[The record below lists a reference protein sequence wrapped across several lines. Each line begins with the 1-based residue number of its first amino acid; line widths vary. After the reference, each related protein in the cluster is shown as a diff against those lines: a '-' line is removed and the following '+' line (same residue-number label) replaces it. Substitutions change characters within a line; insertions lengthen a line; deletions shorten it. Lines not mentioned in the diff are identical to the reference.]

1 MKELFNALTQATA
14 NRLKSP
20 ILGSFILSWIA
31 VNHKVILTFIFSDSA
46 GKIALLSD
54 PSPFWTIS
62 PVWYTSPLAMQF
74 AYPCFL
80 AIVYTFGLPWIQH
93 HLDGKKHKFIDEER
107 AEAHYGRLKTLY
119 TCQGDVARAQAS
131 SSLEYWREKLNR
143 DLDDWDSQRNE
154 YEARLANMTA
164 ELEKTTASL
173 GEVMSEKEILSQ
185 GANQFEGMIEQLTLN
200 AEHLQKENSELKSTL
215 EKQQEQLL
223 SYRTMAEELTVKDG
237 ELQQMKANH
246 KALEDSLIKS
256 YNGYTEL
263 RTKANAAVN
272 KILSTSTALSKVSV
286 KTALDEFNT
295 SLNNSNFDWKMHKVV
310 VSNIQNRRDNEEL
323 DSNRRLTL
331 LADRSDSDLATLD
344 NRSIVNRYRNH
355 DGTQTDFFEDNFKQ
369 QNFFNNDE
377 KSTLI

>member
-62 PVWYTSPLAMQF
+62 PIWYTSPLAMQF

-154 YEARLANMTA
+154 YEARLANMTT
-164 ELEKTTASL
+164 ELEKTTTSL
-173 GEVMSEKEILSQ
+173 GEVMSEKEVLSQ

-200 AEHLQKENSELKSTL
+200 SDHLLKENSELKNTL
-215 EKQQEQLL
+215 KNQQEQLL
-223 SYRTMAEELTVKDG
+223 SYQAMAEELTVKDG
-237 ELQQMKANH
+237 ELQQMKLNH
-246 KALEDSLIKS
+246 KALEDSIIKS

-263 RTKANAAVN
+263 RTRASEAVN
-272 KILSTSTALSKVSV
+272 RILSTSTTLSDGSIR
-286 KTALDEFNT
+286 TALGDFNDA
-295 SLNNSNFDWKMHKVV
+295 LNESKFDWKMHKVV
-310 VSNIQNRRDNEEL
+310 VSNIQNRRNSQEFE
-323 DSNRRLTL
+323 SNGRLIPISESSNPDIARLNDHSMVNKYLNDTL
-331 LADRSDSDLATLD
+331 NHEATQ
-344 NRSIVNRYRNH
+344 S
-355 DGTQTDFFEDNFKQ
+355 DFFEDDFKQ
-369 QNFFNNDE
+369 QSFF
-377 KSTLI
+377 KAT